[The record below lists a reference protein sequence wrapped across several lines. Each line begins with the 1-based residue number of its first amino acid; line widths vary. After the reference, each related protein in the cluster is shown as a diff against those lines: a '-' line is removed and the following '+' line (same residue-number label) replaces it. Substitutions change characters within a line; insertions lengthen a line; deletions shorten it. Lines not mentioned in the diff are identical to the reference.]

1 MSTKGKLL
9 ACLVGAGASCL
20 LAMAARSDETYSVKT
35 IIPVPGGL
43 TSFDIAFVDA
53 NIDTL
58 VLADRTNKSI
68 DVVDTATNTLTKQLK
83 PTPGFTGLCVVPP
96 VSSKDVKPDAN
107 ICADASGPNG
117 VIIVDQREIWA
128 TDSPPI
134 SNIQCTETT
143 PIPGATSSPH
153 FQQVCTAT
161 IGTSSVKVIDL
172 RNGHTIATIDTGGK
186 KRTDEL
192 CEDVKHEIVL
202 SANDSPIDNFLDFF
216 NTETYSIIQKI
227 KLDGTDPNGKITLA
241 GGAATD
247 KVAADGIEQCKFNPR
262 TGHYY
267 LAVPATVVT
276 HQDKST
282 EAGPG
287 VVLKISRNAPFHVVD
302 TITIPTA
309 TGCTGP
315 QGLAIGP
322 RHEIQL
328 GCGGTASLII
338 DDRSS
343 GTATIIAPQPGE
355 GGADEVWYN
364 PGDNSFFIARSS
376 AGKLG
381 VWDAGGNES
390 KAPQGDADVTTTIGS
405 HVVAADMKRNQ
416 IYVPVRANTVAGTC
430 PATSPGCATTC
441 GAAGS
446 TGAAAGCIAVFT
458 APNDD
463 KCLAQGMPVLDHDDG
478 DDPVF
483 MRTRC
488 RDHDD
493 DDRDR

>member
-9 ACLVGAGASCL
+9 ACLMGASVSCL
-20 LAMAARSDETYSVKT
+20 LAVAARSADETYSVKT

-53 NIDTL
+53 NIDTF

-68 DVVDTATNTLTKQLK
+68 DVVNTATNTLTKQLTA
-83 PTPGFTGLCVVPP
+83 TPSFRGVFNPLGL
-96 VSSKDVKPDAN
+96 
-107 ICADASGPNG
+107 ADASGPNG
-117 VIIVDQREIWA
+117 ALIVDQREVWA
-128 TDSPPI
+128 TDAPVL
-134 SNIQCTETT
+134 NCTGTT
-143 PIPGATSSPH
+143 AAT
-153 FQQVCTAT
+153 QVCTVVTPSSIKVLDLVTGAT
-161 IGTSSVKVIDL
+161 THV
-172 RNGHTIATIDTGGK
+172 IDTGGQR
-186 KRTDEL
+186 RTDEL
-192 CEDVKHEIVL
+192 CEDVNHEVVL
-202 SANDSPIDNFLDFF
+202 AANDNPLDNFLVFV
-216 NTETYSIIQKI
+216 NTETYSIIQKV
-227 KLDGTDPNGKITLA
+227 KLDGTDPNGKITLTGVTVPA
-241 GGAATD
+241 GAT
-247 KVAADGIEQCKFNPR
+247 VAADGIEQCKFNPR

-267 LAVPATVVT
+267 LAVPATVIT
-276 HQDKST
+276 PTSGAPT
-282 EAGPG
+282 AGPG
-287 VVLKISRNAPFHVVD
+287 VVLKISRHAPFRVVE
-302 TITIPTA
+302 TITVPTS

-328 GCGGTASLII
+328 GCGGANSVII
-338 DDRSS
+338 DDRS
-343 GTATIIAPQPGE
+343 GPLATVISTQTGE

-364 PGDNSFFIARSS
+364 PGDNSFFIARSG

-390 KAPQGDADVTTTIGS
+390 KGPQADADVTTTIGS

-416 IYVPVRANTVAGTC
+416 IYVPVRSNSVAGTC

-493 DDRDR
+493 DDHDRDR

>member
-1 MSTKGKLL
+1 MSKAKLL
-9 ACLVGAGASCL
+9 ACLAGTVASCL
-20 LAMAARSDETYSVKT
+20 LAVAASSADETYSLKT
-35 IIPVPGGL
+35 VIPIPGGL
-43 TSFDIAFVDA
+43 NSFDISFVDA
-53 NIDTL
+53 NVHTF
-58 VLADRTNKSI
+58 VLADRTNKAI
-68 DVVDTATNTLTKQLK
+68 DVVDTNTNVLLHQFLAT
-83 PTPGFTGLCVVPP
+83 PAFTGLCVVPP
-96 VSSKDVKPDAN
+96 VSNPADVKPDAN

-128 TDSPPI
+128 TDAPPI
-134 SNIQCTETT
+134 SNIQCKEI
-143 PIPGATSSPH
+143 PIPGATTSPH

-161 IGTSSVKVIDL
+161 IGTSSVKVMDL
-172 RNGHTIATIDTGGK
+172 RTGHTIATIDTGGK

-202 SANDSPIDNFLDFF
+202 SANDDPIDNFLDFF

-227 KLDGTDPNGKITLA
+227 KLDGSDPNGTITLSGVTVPA
-241 GGAATD
+241 GA

-262 TGHYY
+262 TGFYY
-267 LAVPATVVT
+267 LAVPATKIIPT
-276 HQDKST
+276 TGAST
-282 EAGPG
+282 AGPG
-287 VVLKISRNAPFHVVD
+287 VVLKISSKAPFRVVE
-302 TITIPTA
+302 TITVPA
-309 TGCTGP
+309 STGCTGP

-328 GCGGTASLII
+328 GCGGANSVII
-338 DDRSS
+338 DDRS
-343 GTATIIAPQPGE
+343 GPTATIIATQTGE

-364 PGDNSFFIARSS
+364 PGNNSFFIARSG

-390 KAPQGDADVTTTIGS
+390 AAPQADADVTTATGS
-405 HVVAADMKRNQ
+405 HSVAADMLRNQ
-416 IYVPVRANTVAGTC
+416 IYVPANKAATAICGT
-430 PATSPGCATTC
+430 AN
-441 GAAGS
+441 
-446 TGAAAGCIAVFT
+446 GCIAVFT

-493 DDRDR
+493 DDDHDREARR